1 MLNTLVFNAVIAP
14 PGFVNA
20 ATIFIEQLQ
29 KNPIAEEDL
38 EEAIKQALNNHIC
51 RCTGYV
57 RYYEAVRD
65 VVLSTPGLLK
75 EAIK

>member
-1 MLNTLVFNAVIAP
+1 M
-14 PGFVNA
+14 
-20 ATIFIEQLQ
+20 FIEELQ
-29 KNPIAEEDL
+29 RNPIAEADL

-65 VVLSTPGLLK
+65 VVLATPGLIK
-75 EAIK
+75 EAVK

>member
-1 MLNTLVFNAVIAP
+1 M
-14 PGFVNA
+14 NA
-20 ATIFIEQLQ
+20 ATIFVEELQ
-29 KNPIAEEDL
+29 RNPIAEEDL
-38 EEAIKQALNNHIC
+38 EEAIKTALNNHIC

-65 VVLSTPGLLK
+65 VVMSTPGLIK